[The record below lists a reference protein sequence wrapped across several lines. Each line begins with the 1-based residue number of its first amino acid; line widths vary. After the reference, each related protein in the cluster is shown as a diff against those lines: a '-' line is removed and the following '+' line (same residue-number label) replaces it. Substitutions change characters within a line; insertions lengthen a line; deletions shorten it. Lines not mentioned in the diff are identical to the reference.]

1 MAMAWKLLGLIAA
14 LLMPLGMTAAPA
26 AAAQH
31 HGTAAS
37 MPMEHCPDQDSKAGS
52 KAGFAQCTMACSAA
66 LPATDLGTNQPMLIV
81 CTPTQARAAHR
92 LQGLHPE
99 TATPPPKLS

>member
-1 MAMAWKLLGLIAA
+1 MAMAWKLLALIAA
-14 LLMPLGMTAAPA
+14 LLMPLGIAAAPA

-31 HGTAAS
+31 HGSAAS
-37 MPMEHCPDQDSKAGS
+37 MPMEHCPDQESKGGS

-66 LPATDLGTNQPMLIV
+66 LPAEDLSANQPVLIV
-81 CTPTQARAAHR
+81 CTPLQPRAAHR
-92 LQGLHPE
+92 LHGLHPD